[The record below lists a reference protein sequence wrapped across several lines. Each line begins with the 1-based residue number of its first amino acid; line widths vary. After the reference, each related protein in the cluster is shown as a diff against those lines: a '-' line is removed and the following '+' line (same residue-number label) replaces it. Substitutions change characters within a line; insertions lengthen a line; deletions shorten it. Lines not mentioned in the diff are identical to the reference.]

1 MKKQLIKLMAL
12 AASAAALVAPAT
24 APVSVSA
31 QETINIGILQSMEH
45 SSLNENVRGIVD
57 GLEEAGYVD
66 GENIEI
72 NIQNANGQTSNMQ
85 SISEQLVRDNDYI
98 FAIATPAVQAL
109 ANVTQDIPIF
119 FTSVADPLGAGV
131 VDSFE
136 EPGANITGTT
146 NIGPIPEQ
154 IELMMATYPEV
165 KTVGVLYNAGEVN
178 AQYQVDTFEEILG
191 EKGLEMV
198 TQTIATTND
207 IASSMGN
214 LIPEV
219 DVILLPTDNTV
230 ASSMGLVG
238 EMAKEANLGIFGGS
252 NDMIAENGLASY
264 GLDYYEL
271 GKQTARMMVRA
282 HEEGLNPSE
291 MPVEKAEVLELIV
304 NEDYA
309 EALGLDPASIK
320 LPE

>member
-1 MKKQLIKLMAL
+1 MKNYVLKMMVLITSIA
-12 AASAAALVAPAT
+12 VVIAPT
-24 APVSVSA
+24 LTMVSA
-31 QETINIGILQSMEH
+31 QETIKIGILQSMEH
-45 SSLNENVRGIVD
+45 SSLNENVLGIIN

-72 NIQNANGQTSNMQ
+72 TLQNANGQTSDMQ
-85 SISEQLVRDNDYI
+85 TISEQLVRDNDYI

-109 ANVTQDIPIF
+109 ANITQEIPIF
-119 FTSVADPLGAGV
+119 FTSVADPLGVGV

-146 NIGPIPEQ
+146 NIGPIAEQ
-154 IELMMATYPEV
+154 IELMLATYPDA

-178 AQYQVDTFEEILG
+178 AQYQVSTFEEILS
-191 EKGLEMV
+191 EKGLELIP
-198 TQTIATTND
+198 QTIASTND
-207 IASSMGN
+207 IASAMNN
-214 LIPEV
+214 LLEEV
-219 DVILLPTDNTV
+219 DVIILPTDNTV

-238 EMAKEANLGIFGGS
+238 EMAKEQNIGIFGGS
-252 NDMIAENGLASY
+252 NDMIEENGLASY

-271 GKQTARMMVRA
+271 GKQTARMMIRA
-282 HEEGLNPSE
+282 HEEGLAPNE

-309 EALGLDPASIK
+309 NALGLDPASIK

>member
-1 MKKQLIKLMAL
+1 MKNYVLKMMVLITSIA
-12 AASAAALVAPAT
+12 VVIAPT
-24 APVSVSA
+24 LTMVSA
-31 QETINIGILQSMEH
+31 QETIKIGILQSMEH
-45 SSLNENVRGIVD
+45 SSLNENVLGIID

-72 NIQNANGQTSNMQ
+72 TLQNANGQTSDMQ
-85 SISEQLVRDNDYI
+85 TISEQLVRDNDYI

-109 ANVTQDIPIF
+109 ANITQEIPIF

-146 NIGPIPEQ
+146 NIGPIAEQ
-154 IELMMATYPEV
+154 IELMLATYPDA

-178 AQYQVDTFEEILG
+178 AQYQVSTFEEILS
-191 EKGLEMV
+191 EKGLELIP
-198 TQTIATTND
+198 QTIASTND
-207 IASSMGN
+207 IASAMNN
-214 LIPEV
+214 LLEEV
-219 DVILLPTDNTV
+219 DVIILPTDNTV

-238 EMAKEANLGIFGGS
+238 EMAKEQNIGIFGGS
-252 NDMIAENGLASY
+252 NDMIEENGLASY

-271 GKQTARMMVRA
+271 GKQTARMMIRA
-282 HEEGLNPSE
+282 HEEGLAPNE

-309 EALGLDPASIK
+309 NALGLDPASIK